1 MVEPT
6 LSDWEN
12 SVERQIR
19 EGIERA
25 EFDNLPGAGRPL
37 EGIDGPRDEEWWV
50 KQKLRR
56 EKVSYLPPALA
67 VRKELE
73 VALARIAEATSERTV
88 RQVVTEIN
96 ARIVQVNSR
105 TIHGPPST
113 VSPLDVE
120 VVVERWKAALPRP

>member
-1 MVEPT
+1 
-6 LSDWEN
+6 
-12 SVERQIR
+12 
-19 EGIERA
+19 
-25 EFDNLPGAGRPL
+25 
-37 EGIDGPRDEEWWV
+37 
-50 KQKLRR
+50 
-56 EKVSYLPPALA
+56 VSYLPPALA